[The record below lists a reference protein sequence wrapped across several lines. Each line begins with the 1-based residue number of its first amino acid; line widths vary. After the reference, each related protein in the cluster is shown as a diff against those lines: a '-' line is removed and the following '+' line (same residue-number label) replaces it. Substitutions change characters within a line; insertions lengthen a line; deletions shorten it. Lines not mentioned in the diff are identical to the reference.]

1 MGCCSCKYLCDVNR
15 KKGRCNG
22 ALYYCKSK
30 KCYVNGKGGC
40 DNYYK
45 DYSRS
50 SSTIHQIYHDGVL
63 FYDDNK
69 EPGDYLI
76 ILIIM
81 IILAIIV
88 NLLQ

>member
-1 MGCCSCKYLCDVNR
+1 MAQTKDVNR

-76 ILIIM
+76 ILIVM
-81 IILAIIV
+81 IFLVIIV